1 MPWQRDL
8 YDTALEIDP
17 KTGQLVYR
25 EVRVT
30 VPRQSGKTAPIIA
43 RKIWRSMRSQYLGG
57 RQAMLYAAQ
66 TRNDARKKWERDFVE
81 TLKASKAMQGRY
93 HVKFANG
100 SEHIRFRDGST
111 FGPISVTAVAGHG
124 ETLDD
129 GTLDEAFAQVDDRV
143 EAAWNPAMIT
153 RRHAQLWVI
162 STAGTDASTYLRGK
176 VEHGRALAEEGRT
189 RGVCYVEYS
198 ADESADPGDP
208 RVWRQCMPALGHTIP
223 EEAIQALWE
232 KHVEEGNVAGF
243 RRAYL
248 NQWTSAVVDSVIPI
262 GSWRKCADPTSKLA
276 GRPVLS
282 FDVSPDRSTA
292 AIAMAG
298 RNVRGRPHVEVAFH
312 GTGTSWVVP
321 KVVELVAKW
330 HPADVV
336 VDRNSPAAAL
346 VPELLRQLP
355 YLSPTL
361 MTAGQSAQA
370 CGQLYDGARDPE
382 HPRSYRHLGDP
393 LLEQALAG
401 ADRRILGDAW
411 AWRRKTS
418 TSDICPLVAV
428 TNALWSLSINTHA
441 APAFAFSS

>member
-1 MPWQRDL
+1 MPWQQDL
-8 YDTALEIDP
+8 YDVAMEIDP
-17 KTGQLVYR
+17 RTGVFAYR
-25 EVRVT
+25 EIRVT
-30 VPRQSGKTAPIIA
+30 VPRQSGKTTLTLA
-43 RKIWRSMRSQYLGG
+43 RKVWRSLRSAHLGG
-57 RQAMLYAAQ
+57 PQNMLYAAQ
-66 TRNDARKKWERDFVE
+66 TRNDARKKWEKEFVE
-81 TLKASKAMQGRY
+81 TLKASPAMQGRFS
-93 HVKFANG
+93 VKLANG
-100 SEHIRFRDGST
+100 SEHVRFSDGSM
-111 FGPISVTAVAGHG
+111 FAPIAVTKTAGHG
-124 ETLDD
+124 EVLDD
-129 GTLDEAFAQVDDRV
+129 GTLDEAFAQPDDRV

-153 RRHAQLWVI
+153 RRWGQLWIV
-162 STAGTDASTYLRGK
+162 STAGTAASEYLRGK
-176 VEHGRALAEEGRT
+176 VDDGRQVVEDGADS
-189 RGVCYVEYS
+189 GVCYVEYS
-198 ADESADPGDP
+198 ADEDADPGDP
-208 RVWRQCMPALGHTIP
+208 RTWRTCMPALGHTIP
-223 EEAIQALWE
+223 ETAIRAEWD
-232 KHVEEGNVAGF
+232 KHAREGKVAEF

-248 NQWTSAVVDSVIPI
+248 NQWTEQVLESVIPI
-262 GSWRKCADPTSKLA
+262 RLWRDCADEKSA
-276 GRPVLS
+276 IVGRPVLS

-292 AIAMAG
+292 AVAMAG
-298 RNVRGRPHVEVAFH
+298 RRADGRPHFEVATH
-312 GTGTSWVVP
+312 AAGTGWVIP
-321 KVVELVAKW
+321 RVVELVSRW
-330 HPADVV
+330 QPSDVV

-382 HPRSYRHLGDP
+382 NPRSYRHLGDP